1 MSISPGKI
9 FLTVIF
15 LATISIIVGC
25 GKDQPTQQVSATKVK
40 VMKVIQMDAPI
51 SYEYSGQVIGKGE
64 VKVQSKIAGKI
75 VEKYIRGGQNVT
87 EGQALYKIDSRQYD
101 IAILQAQAQLAKA
114 QTNLDNALTE
124 LNRDEMLFEEGAIAE
139 QVLTNQRAT
148 CNALRADVDA
158 NEAALIKAQEDLV
171 DTIVYAPMSG
181 RLAIDDVAVGTYV
194 NPGNTNLVII
204 GAVDPIF
211 VQFSISETE
220 YLKFMSADS
229 RQRQQEEAEQ
239 RSNQGSR
246 PVITLTLADDTD
258 YPYDGRFAEVDRSL
272 DSNTGTLT
280 FRALFDNP
288 DNILKPGMFARII
301 IKGITIPNAIL
312 VPERAIQQLLGE
324 SFVLVANSENKSEV
338 RTVKLGEKIGSY
350 YVVTEGL
357 KPNDLV
363 VVEGLTRLRD
373 NMPIEFSVV
382 TPDDMGFSIQ
392 SKDKLFDTDK

>member
-51 SYEYSGQVIGKGE
+51 SYEYSGQIIGKGE

-194 NPGNTNLVII
+194 NPGNTNLVTI